1 MSGTST
7 VQMDREDE
15 KAAAEAVRLLYI
27 CDFPPSNLA
36 GGSILMSRLL
46 QDYPPNRVVVL
57 TSSRYMRV
65 SPQEGRLAC
74 DHIEFP
80 TTKGWGR
87 WGLGRIKNAIDWLM
101 VPVLSLFSAWVIR
114 RRRIQLIVSVVHERF
129 FIASAIASW
138 LTSVPLV
145 LAVHDDWI
153 HTQQRRMPFLKPF
166 FRTIFRFAMRR
177 AAHIYSVSVG

>member
-87 WGLGRIKNAIDWLM
+87 WGLGRIKNAI
-101 VPVLSLFSAWVIR
+101 VSRIFSSIGPPRGHARPPPGTRPNFALHRRPAW
-114 RRRIQLIVSVVHERF
+114 
-129 FIASAIASW
+129 A
-138 LTSVPLV
+138 
-145 LAVHDDWI
+145 
-153 HTQQRRMPFLKPF
+153 
-166 FRTIFRFAMRR
+166 R
-177 AAHIYSVSVG
+177 AACKR